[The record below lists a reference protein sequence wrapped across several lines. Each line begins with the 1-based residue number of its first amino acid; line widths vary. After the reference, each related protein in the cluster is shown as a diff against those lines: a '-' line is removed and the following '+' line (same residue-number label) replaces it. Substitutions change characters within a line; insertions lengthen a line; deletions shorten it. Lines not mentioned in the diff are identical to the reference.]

1 MLKFALLGFLL
12 RQSMTG
18 YDLAAVIRNSI
29 NFVWPAQLSQIYRTL
44 GQLEDDG
51 LVVSEV
57 IPQQGRPDRRV
68 YSATDAGR
76 QAFESWV
83 GELVTELDPIRV
95 PFLVRFFFG
104 GTRPPQDL
112 VTQLRVMRDLHVK
125 ARDQLAEE
133 LPGYITNFAASTNA
147 TELDPLIWD
156 SVRRAGEM
164 VAQTWVD
171 WVDETIERLEQAA
184 EKSPPTDG

>member
-1 MLKFALLGFLL
+1 MLKFALLGLLL

-18 YDLAAVIRNSI
+18 YDLATVIRKSI
-29 NFVWPAQLSQIYRTL
+29 NFIWPAQLSQIYRTL

-57 IPQQGRPDRRV
+57 VPQQGRPDRRV
-68 YSATDAGR
+68 YSVTESGQR
-76 QAFESWV
+76 AFESWA
-83 GELVTELDPIRV
+83 GELVTELDPVRV

-112 VTQLRVMRDLHVK
+112 VTQLRVMRDLHLK
-125 ARDQLAEE
+125 ARDQLANEI
-133 LPGYITNFAASTNA
+133 PGDIAEFAASDNS

-156 SVRRAGEM
+156 AVRRAGEM
-164 VAQTWVD
+164 VSQTWVD
-171 WVDETIERLEQAA
+171 WADETIERLERATGQ
-184 EKSPPTDG
+184 SPPTDG